1 MVYPCKGLNIIY
13 CYFLVLAMEN
23 AARKTKTKMTAA
35 ERKRKQRAKAETNM
49 IEEEKRLSWMTSE
62 ILPYHVHM

>member
-35 ERKRKQRAKAETNM
+35 ERKRKQRGKAQANM
-49 IEEEKRLSWMTSE
+49 TDREGSL
-62 ILPYHVHM
+62 

>member
-1 MVYPCKGLNIIY
+1 
-13 CYFLVLAMEN
+13 MEN